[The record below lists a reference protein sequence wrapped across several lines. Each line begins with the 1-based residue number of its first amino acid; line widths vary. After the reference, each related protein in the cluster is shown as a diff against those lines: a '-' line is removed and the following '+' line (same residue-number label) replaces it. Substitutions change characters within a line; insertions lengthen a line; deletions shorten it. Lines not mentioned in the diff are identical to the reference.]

1 MLSESL
7 GRSCVELHRGTVLET
22 LSLLS
27 LAITNCAGTGE
38 KLFHQNSTT
47 VQFDATPSQS
57 HASNLKMANQS
68 LRSQRNKVCLWRYS
82 VASKGDRGKISGRG
96 LVNVSMLDFV
106 VSTLELCH

>member
-57 HASNLKMANQS
+57 HLKMANQS
-68 LRSQRNKVCLWRYS
+68 LRSQRTKVCLWRYS